1 MEGNTIM
8 EAHYDKYSEIDKI
21 TEFFY
26 NVGCSSD
33 DAKSFISNNIEI
45 ITTTPN
51 ITEYLYFILNNQ
63 EIYGVILVIDNSYKW
78 SIYKDKEFKP
88 FKEITYD
95 ENDEALTNGDYI
107 VEMMINFAEQEKVR
121 AIIPDIE
128 KYNLEQKVQTLKKI
142 GLNSNGYH
150 FK

>member
-1 MEGNTIM
+1 MCAVRSGILHL
-8 EAHYDKYSEIDKI
+8 EAM
-21 TEFFY
+21 
-26 NVGCSSD
+26 N
-33 DAKSFISNNIEI
+33 
-45 ITTTPN
+45 
-51 ITEYLYFILNNQ
+51 
-63 EIYGVILVIDNSYKW
+63 
-78 SIYKDKEFKP
+78 
-88 FKEITYD
+88 D